1 MKAFN
6 IPSISP
12 ELANDNYFSGEFFIQ
27 YDFVVREVLRDN
39 EPWIMHT
46 FKKLGG
52 EVDISNVNLNGN
64 KLSFDMVN
72 TGLQDWN
79 MATENLA
86 IEVTSPT
93 NQDVATAINLPNF
106 AVRQGKRLEI
116 TLENVP
122 SSGFEVDFK
131 YKKFGSDTEPTV
143 QRVQVGKVAPA
154 VAPQSVPM
162 LLVI

>member
-1 MKAFN
+1 
-6 IPSISP
+6 
-12 ELANDNYFSGEFFIQ
+12 
-27 YDFVVREVLRDN
+27 
-39 EPWIMHT
+39 MHT

-52 EVDISNVNLNGN
+52 EVNISNVNLNGN

-79 MATENLA
+79 MATEGLA

-116 TLENVP
+116 TLENLP
-122 SSGFEVDFK
+122 
-131 YKKFGSDTEPTV
+131 
-143 QRVQVGKVAPA
+143 
-154 VAPQSVPM
+154 
-162 LLVI
+162 